1 MSDLL
6 NALCALCEEGA
17 GRAPGMAADL
27 HRVRRV
33 LDGLGELRP
42 ATSTPPEVVETYL
55 SGCRGLAR
63 APLGE
68 RLVTALD
75 AARSAIAWYPSKSYE
90 NEPSMAAFV
99 PRYAVAP
106 IVGPDRFGR
115 RCPYFSDRIFL
126 GVSLQAPGTDY
137 AAHAHRAVE
146 LYCILA
152 GRVDWQQGDGGWRA
166 KAPGDFVR
174 HAADEPHA
182 MRTGEEPLLALF
194 AWVSDIMSDVYLVDA
209 Q

>member
-6 NALCALCEEGA
+6 NALRVLCEEGA
-17 GRAPGMAADL
+17 VREPGMAADL
-27 HRVRRV
+27 RRVRLV
-33 LDGLGELRP
+33 LDGLGDLRP
-42 ATSTPPEVVETYL
+42 GMAPPPEVVETYL
-55 SGCRGLAR
+55 PGCRALAH
-63 APLGE
+63 APLAE
-68 RLVTALD
+68 RLVAALE
-75 AARSAIAWYPSKSYE
+75 AARSAIAWYPSKSYD

-146 LYCILA
+146 IYCILA
-152 GRVDWQQGDGGWRA
+152 GRVDWQQGDGEWRA

-174 HAADEPHA
+174 HAADEPHT
-182 MRTGEEPLLALF
+182 MRTGDEPLLALF
-194 AWVSDIMSDVYLVDA
+194 AWVSDVMSDVYLVDGR
-209 Q
+209 